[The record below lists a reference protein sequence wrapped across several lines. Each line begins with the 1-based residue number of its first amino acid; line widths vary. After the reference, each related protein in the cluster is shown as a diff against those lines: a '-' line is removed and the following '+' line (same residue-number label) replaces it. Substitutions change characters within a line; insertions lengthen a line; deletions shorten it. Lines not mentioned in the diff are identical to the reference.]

1 MIHQPLQARG
11 QASDI
16 EITAR
21 EIMKL
26 KEELYKIIAHHSGQE
41 YQKVWED
48 SDRDYWMI
56 ADEAKAYGMI
66 DEVLERKTDDP
77 MADREINC
85 SFCGRKKS
93 EVDILIAGVTG
104 HICDHCIEQ
113 ADAIVKEER
122 HQGEEA
128 GFDPG
133 VQSMSRPTS
142 SGSSMST
149 SSARSWPSEP

>member
-1 MIHQPLQARG
+1 
-11 QASDI
+11 
-16 EITAR
+16 
-21 EIMKL
+21 
-26 KEELYKIIAHHSGQE
+26 
-41 YQKVWED
+41 
-48 SDRDYWMI
+48 
-56 ADEAKAYGMI
+56 
-66 DEVLERKTDDP
+66 

-122 HQGEEA
+122 TDEDDA

-133 VQSMSRPTS
+133 VQMDRPADIKRFLDDYVIGQENAKRTLS
-142 SGSSMST
+142 V
-149 SSARSWPSEP
+149 AVYNHYKRSPTLRGRRD

>member
-1 MIHQPLQARG
+1 
-11 QASDI
+11 
-16 EITAR
+16 
-21 EIMKL
+21 
-26 KEELYKIIAHHSGQE
+26 
-41 YQKVWED
+41 
-48 SDRDYWMI
+48 
-56 ADEAKAYGMI
+56 
-66 DEVLERKTDDP
+66 

-113 ADAIVKEER
+113 ADAIVKEEPTR
-122 HQGEEA
+122 VRRS
-128 GFDPG
+128 DSTPG
-133 VQSMSRPTS
+133 SSSSVPPTS

>member
-1 MIHQPLQARG
+1 
-11 QASDI
+11 
-16 EITAR
+16 
-21 EIMKL
+21 
-26 KEELYKIIAHHSGQE
+26 
-41 YQKVWED
+41 
-48 SDRDYWMI
+48 
-56 ADEAKAYGMI
+56 
-66 DEVLERKTDDP
+66 

-133 VQSMSRPTS
+133 VQLERPADIKRFLDEYVI
-142 SGSSMST
+142 GQEL
-149 SSARSWPSEP
+149 AKQP

>member
-1 MIHQPLQARG
+1 
-11 QASDI
+11 
-16 EITAR
+16 
-21 EIMKL
+21 MKL
-26 KEELYKIIAHHSGQE
+26 KEKLYKIIAHHSGQE
-41 YQKVWED
+41 YEKVWED

-66 DEVLERKTDDP
+66 DEVLERKQDGSP
-77 MADREINC
+77 MADREINR

-93 EVDILIAGVTG
+93 EVDILSGGTG

-122 HQGEEA
+122 NQVEA

-133 VQSMSRPTS
+133 VQLEPPADIKRFLDEYVI
-142 SGSSMST
+142 GQE
-149 SSARSWPSEP
+149 SASAP